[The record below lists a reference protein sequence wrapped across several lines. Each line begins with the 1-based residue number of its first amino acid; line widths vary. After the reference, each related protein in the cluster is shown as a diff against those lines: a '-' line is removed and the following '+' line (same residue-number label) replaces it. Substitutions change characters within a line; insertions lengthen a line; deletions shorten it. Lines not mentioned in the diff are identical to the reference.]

1 MKAER
6 GAGHGELLRVL
17 ETVETLTSDSQ
28 DPDVIQCP
36 RYQNRGP
43 EVPERGYIMSDREL
57 LEKLRSLTPENQ
69 ERAIE
74 SLLEFLIS
82 QQISACSPGSTDKS
96 CP

>member
-6 GAGHGELLRVL
+6 GAAHGELLRVL
-17 ETVETLTSDSQ
+17 EELETLTNDSQ
-28 DPDVIQCP
+28 DPDVIQCD

-69 ERAIE
+69 DRAIE

-82 QQISACSPGSTDKS
+82 QQISACSPGLTDKS

>member
-1 MKAER
+1 MKDEQD
-6 GAGHGELLRVL
+6 AGRGELLRVL
-17 ETVETLTSDSQ
+17 EAVETLANGSQ
-28 DPDVIQCP
+28 GSDVIQCS

-57 LEKLRSLTPENQ
+57 LEKLRSLTSENQ

-82 QQISACSPGSTDKS
+82 QRISACSPGSTDKS